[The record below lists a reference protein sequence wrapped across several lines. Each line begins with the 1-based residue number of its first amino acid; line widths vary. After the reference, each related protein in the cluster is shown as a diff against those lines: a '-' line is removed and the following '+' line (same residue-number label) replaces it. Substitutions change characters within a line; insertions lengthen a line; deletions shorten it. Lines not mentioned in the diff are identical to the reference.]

1 MIFRVRSKFIETLL
15 VLAIT
20 QLVMAKHC
28 KGKGNIGG
36 TKIVALVVFSMNFR
50 N

>member
-1 MIFRVRSKFIETLL
+1 MIFRVRTKIIETLL

-36 TKIVALVVFSMNFR
+36 TTIVVIVVFSMNFC